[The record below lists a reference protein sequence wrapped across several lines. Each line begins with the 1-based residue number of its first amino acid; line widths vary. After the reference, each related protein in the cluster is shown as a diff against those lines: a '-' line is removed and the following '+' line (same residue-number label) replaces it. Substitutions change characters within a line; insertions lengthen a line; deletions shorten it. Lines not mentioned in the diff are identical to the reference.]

1 MIDMDWVAAQAR
13 QSLRPGFEGRWHAIE
28 FQPELAVPQRFV
40 IGVALSTKG
49 KLVRFR
55 VANEAPRLKCFYEQR
70 YSNSVW
76 KYLRQ
81 ELESELTERTG
92 LPVTK
97 YVSGSP
103 QVHLGAGHY
112 VSGTSEDAA
121 LNRTFERI
129 VTVVR
134 KDKPVR
140 LTGMA
145 QAELRSS
152 VSNLLKRQLQLRFD
166 AIAQPEQG
174 MIIKEGE
181 VLHYFD
187 VQYDNTKVA
196 CSVVSAFNSGL
207 ETTKLN
213 MYQAWNDLNA
223 LNRIRPK
230 EQIGLAVLKPA
241 PKFLPQPALTAWQDW
256 WSDFTYKLR
265 SDNRI
270 LLAEETEV
278 SVLADQI
285 GDWFSV
291 D

>member
-1 MIDMDWVAAQAR
+1 MIDMDWVAAQAS
-13 QSLRPGFEGRWHAIE
+13 QSPQPGFEGRWHAIE
-28 FQPELAVPQRFV
+28 FQPELTVPQRFV
-40 IGVALSTKG
+40 IGVALSSKG
-49 KLVRFR
+49 KLTRFR
-55 VANEAPRLKCFYEQR
+55 VANEAPKLKCFYEQR
-70 YSNSVW
+70 YSTSMW
-76 KYLRQ
+76 KFLHQ

-92 LPVTK
+92 LPVAK

-103 QVHLGAGHY
+103 QVHLGVGHY
-112 VSGTSEDAA
+112 VSGASADAA
-121 LNRTFERI
+121 LNRTFDRI

-134 KDKPVR
+134 KDKPAR

-145 QAELRSS
+145 QAELRNS
-152 VSNLLKRQLQLRFD
+152 VSTLLKRQLQLRFD

-174 MIIKEGE
+174 MIIKEGN

-187 VQYDNTKVA
+187 VQYDTPKVA

-207 ETTKLN
+207 DTTQLN
-213 MYQAWNDLNA
+213 VLKAWTDLNA

-241 PKFLPQPALTAWQDW
+241 PKFLPPSALNAWQDW

-265 SDNRI
+265 RDERI

-278 SVLADQI
+278 SVLAGHI
-285 GDWFSV
+285 GDWFTA
-291 D
+291 